1 MSTTAPISVEEYL
14 KLSCKPA
21 CEYID
26 GVLRQKS
33 LPATDH
39 GMLQLRLGLILN
51 RLGYQAYPE
60 IHVRISETK
69 WLIPDVTVDD
79 RLERPYPTKAVPL
92 VVEILSP
99 DDRLGATLAKC
110 EEYHAWGTPYCW
122 VVDPEKQAA
131 WEYHKGGEPVR
142 VESQGTLR
150 AGEIEVSMPELFA

>member
-1 MSTTAPISVEEYL
+1 MAPISVEEYL

-33 LPATDH
+33 MPTTDH
-39 GMLQLRLGLILN
+39 GMLQLSLGIILK

-69 WLIPDVTVDD
+69 WLIPDVTVDR

-110 EEYHAWGTPYCW
+110 EEYHA
-122 VVDPEKQAA
+122 
-131 WEYHKGGEPVR
+131 
-142 VESQGTLR
+142 
-150 AGEIEVSMPELFA
+150 